1 MSPLENP
8 PDQAIERARQALRR
22 GERLEAR
29 RWAQAALAH
38 SPEIEDAWLILAAVS
53 SPQASVAHLK
63 RALEINPA
71 SQRARRGMHWAIQR
85 LRTEGKQ
92 LPKGRKAAPKPPA
105 PPRRARK
112 LPVLVMTGALL
123 LTVCLLAA
131 GAVAWVGYL
140 QLGTFLADSVAS
152 GSALAGS
159 APTEGPSTVDPA
171 TPLADQFSATPAAAN
186 GTITPGAGNA
196 ALDTATPM
204 QPMEPTAT
212 FTATPT
218 PTDTPTPTPTFT
230 PLPTH
235 TPTQPPPTQ
244 APINPPRAVR
254 GDERWID
261 VDISEQRLYAYQG
274 DQLVNSFLVSTGLWG
289 TPTVQGRYRIYV
301 KYRSQAMS
309 GPGYYLPNVP
319 FVMYFYKGYS
329 FHGTY
334 WHNNFGTP
342 MSHGCVNMRTN
353 EAKWLYNW
361 ASVGT
366 LVNVH
371 R

>member
-1 MSPLENP
+1 MSSPHISPN
-8 PDQAIERARQALRR
+8 QAIENARQALRR
-22 GERLEAR
+22 GKRREAR
-29 RWAQAALAH
+29 RWAQVAVTQA
-38 SPEIEDAWLILAAVS
+38 PELEDSWLMLAAVS

-63 RALEINPA
+63 RALEINPG
-71 SQRARRGMHWAIQR
+71 SQRARKGMHWAIQR
-85 LRTEGKQ
+85 LRAEGRS
-92 LPKGRKAAPKPPA
+92 LPRV
-105 PPRRARK
+105 RRAPRK
-112 LPVLVMTGALL
+112 QPPTRSARYLPVLAIFSALL
-123 LTVCLLAA
+123 LAVCLLAA
-131 GAVAWVGYL
+131 GVAAWVGYS
-140 QLGTFLADSVAS
+140 QFGSVLVQSAFAGDATAQAPS
-152 GSALAGS
+152 GD
-159 APTEGPSTVDPA
+159 EPA
-171 TPLADQFSATPAAAN
+171 TPLAAQFSATPDASG
-186 GTITPGAGNA
+186 GTITETASVDA
-196 ALDTATPM
+196 TQTATPM

-218 PTDTPTPTPTFT
+218 PTDTPTPTFT
-230 PLPTH
+230 PPPTA

-244 APINPPRAVR
+244 APVKPPRSVE

-261 VDISEQRLYAYQG
+261 VDLSEQRVYAYQG
-274 DQLVNSFLVSTGLWG
+274 DQLVNSFLVSTGLWN

-301 KYRSQAMS
+301 KYRAQTMS

-319 FVMYFYKGYS
+319 FVMYFYKDYS

-334 WHNNFGTP
+334 WHNNFGSP

-361 ASVGT
+361 ASLGT